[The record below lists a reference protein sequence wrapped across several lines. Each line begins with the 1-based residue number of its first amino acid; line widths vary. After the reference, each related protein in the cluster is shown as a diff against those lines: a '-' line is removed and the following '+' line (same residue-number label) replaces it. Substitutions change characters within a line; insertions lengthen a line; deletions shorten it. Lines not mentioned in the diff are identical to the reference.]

1 LACFPS
7 ASAAYASAAL
17 QVCDF
22 VIANKDTFVGIDLA
36 NDELSHD
43 SLNFKDFFLKAA
55 DAGVN
60 VTVHSGEVRPTP
72 PPPPLPGPR
81 VPTSTVFHLSFR
93 SLSTILFHVARAP
106 PQVPV
111 DEAPQWVWNSIEQL
125 RAQRIGHGFNIIRDP
140 AAVAKAAARGTVFEV
155 CPSSNY
161 LCQGVASVAEH
172 PLAKLVAGGLR
183 CTLNTDDPGMFGV
196 DLNNEVE
203 IAVRHTLQNR
213 CFISSLVHMLETHS
227 SLSSSF
233 LCCPP
238 HVRPVADHR
247 AWPLDGDCRSH
258 DAHRP

>member
-1 LACFPS
+1 MAGGHGLSYDVIHQAILAGVKRAQAKYPI
-7 ASAAYASAAL
+7 AVGL
-17 QVCDF
+17 IGIMERQMTPEVVGKVCDF

-60 VTVHSGEVRPTP
+60 VTVHSGE
-72 PPPPLPGPR
+72 
-81 VPTSTVFHLSFR
+81 
-93 SLSTILFHVARAP
+93 
-106 PQVPV
+106 VPV

-203 IAVRHTLQNR
+203 IAITVLGL
-213 CFISSLVHMLETHS
+213 SMETVEAMMRTARDA
-227 SLSSSF
+227 SF
-233 LCCPP
+233 
-238 HVRPVADHR
+238 VSEEEKARV
-247 AWPLDGDCRSH
+247 WPST
-258 DAHRP
+258 A